1 MNAESERSILVKTA
15 DEMEQYVRTCCS
27 TPTNMMSGSYYD
39 VHIRF
44 VEDYALKIAPHFG
57 AAPGLVRIAAITH
70 DLGAITDYPA
80 LAQHHLTGADITSK
94 LLEGKIPDS
103 GIAVIADAIR
113 NHNMP
118 VRTGSP
124 EAIALSHADGLS
136 KFDSPVYWI
145 CYAWKRKFDSF
156 GESVKWYENLLVSVY
171 QLLAPEERTLINEKH
186 EGIHALLSAMR
197 QAPNS

>member
-103 GIAVIADAIR
+103 GIAVIA
-113 NHNMP
+113 
-118 VRTGSP
+118 
-124 EAIALSHADGLS
+124 
-136 KFDSPVYWI
+136 
-145 CYAWKRKFDSF
+145 
-156 GESVKWYENLLVSVY
+156 ESVKWYES
-171 QLLAPEERTLINEKH
+171 LLA
-186 EGIHALLSAMR
+186 ACYSAMDPEVR
-197 QAPNS
+197 KLVDGKYEAAKEIIAAAEGGMR

>member
-156 GESVKWYENLLVSVY
+156 GESVKWYES
-171 QLLAPEERTLINEKH
+171 LLAACYAAMDPEVRKLVDGKYEAAKEIIAAA
-186 EGIHALLSAMR
+186 EGGMR
-197 QAPNS
+197 